1 MLEALHQASLKLPE
15 ATIGLALQRCH
26 VMRAHPSK
34 SARAIVI
41 GAGHNGLVCAF
52 YLAQAGWQVDVYEK
66 RSLLGGAAISDS
78 FYPGFRNSIASY
90 TVSLLDE
97 TIIKQMRLHDFGLR
111 IIERPLSNFL
121 PLEDGRSLSAG
132 GGLAATQASLAQ
144 LSLNDAQNLPAYYAQ
159 LERMAQALQQL
170 ASEAPPAWEGEQS
183 WLDWGRNSAG
193 MFARMRELGQ
203 LTAADRQALL
213 RLFSDS
219 AEELLSSWF
228 ECDAVKALFAFDAVV
243 GHLGSP
249 RMPGS
254 AYVLLHHCFGGVNGK
269 KGQWGHA
276 IGGMGSITAC
286 MARACEQIGVRFHR
300 DSPVARIEQDRGRVR
315 GVVLE
320 SGVCKDAEIIA
331 CNAHPRILAD
341 DLLAGLALPDDF
353 LKAMA
358 AYRSESGSFRM
369 NLALNALPR
378 FSAKPEAGPHHASG
392 IIMSPSLQWMEQA
405 YRDAMDEGIARRPIV
420 EMLIPST
427 VDDSLAPPGC
437 HVASLFCQHFRRYL
451 PGKATWDDDHKRK
464 AVDAVFGVLET
475 FAPGFRDSVIGY
487 ACHSPLDLERDFS
500 LPGGDIFH
508 GKMSLSQLWAAR
520 PALGWGAYRM
530 PLQGLY
536 LCGSGAHPG
545 GGVSG
550 LPGRNAARQILID
563 TQDARSLLSRAFNFN
578 RQSWSRGSV

>member
-1 MLEALHQASLKLPE
+1 M
-15 ATIGLALQRCH
+15 
-26 VMRAHPSK
+26 
-34 SARAIVI
+34 
-41 GAGHNGLVCAF
+41 
-52 YLAQAGWQVDVYEK
+52 
-66 RSLLGGAAISDS
+66 
-78 FYPGFRNSIASY
+78 
-90 TVSLLDE
+90 
-97 TIIKQMRLHDFGLR
+97 
-111 IIERPLSNFL
+111 
-121 PLEDGRSLSAG
+121 
-132 GGLAATQASLAQ
+132 AQ

>member
-1 MLEALHQASLKLPE
+1 
-15 ATIGLALQRCH
+15 
-26 VMRAHPSK
+26 
-34 SARAIVI
+34 
-41 GAGHNGLVCAF
+41 
-52 YLAQAGWQVDVYEK
+52 
-66 RSLLGGAAISDS
+66 
-78 FYPGFRNSIASY
+78 
-90 TVSLLDE
+90 
-97 TIIKQMRLHDFGLR
+97 
-111 IIERPLSNFL
+111 
-121 PLEDGRSLSAG
+121 
-132 GGLAATQASLAQ
+132 
-144 LSLNDAQNLPAYYAQ
+144 
-159 LERMAQALQQL
+159 
-170 ASEAPPAWEGEQS
+170 
-183 WLDWGRNSAG
+183 
-193 MFARMRELGQ
+193 
-203 LTAADRQALL
+203 
-213 RLFSDS
+213 
-219 AEELLSSWF
+219 
-228 ECDAVKALFAFDAVV
+228 
-243 GHLGSP
+243 
-249 RMPGS
+249 
-254 AYVLLHHCFGGVNGK
+254 
-269 KGQWGHA
+269 
-276 IGGMGSITAC
+276 MGSITAC

-358 AYRSESGSFRM
+358 TYRSESGSFRM

-508 GKMSLSQLWAAR
+508 GKMSLSQLWAAAAQSPSVPDHLGDASQLDLVWPKAGAR
-520 PALGWGAYRM
+520 QLGGVFLWCLCAWHTCLVGRMCALQLAAIRLGAYR
-530 PLQGLY
+530 
-536 LCGSGAHPG
+536 CCHHAGSGSRFPLAHACG
-545 GGVSG
+545 
-550 LPGRNAARQILID
+550 AADCRH
-563 TQDARSLLSRAFNFN
+563 ARAV
-578 RQSWSRGSV
+578 WPAPVA